1 MRNVELS
8 IYSYSEVFDG
18 GVCDE
23 NTKYFLV
30 KKKNKKKKK
39 KVSFSEKNSV
49 KEFEG
54 E

>member
-1 MRNVELS
+1 MKV
-8 IYSYSEVFDG
+8 YA
-18 GVCDE
+18 
-23 NTKYFLV
+23 KYFLV

-54 E
+54 V